1 MQILAIFKA
10 VPIPKSW
17 SNFLVASNGASSLN
31 GNSSNLSFYEDRK
44 RLNNIR
50 ELSSVILIG
59 GKTLRNY
66 PYHKLDKTILVSSVE
81 EKSKFPN
88 IQIFNFSP
96 EKLLEYASTNYSP
109 PFLIEGGINFICPL
123 IQIKYIETIFL
134 SRSKAIGDDNFF
146 DEELFKKNYRQVDN
160 FEFCEGTL
168 ETWNFL

>member
-1 MQILAIFKA
+1 MFNA

-31 GNSSNLSFYEDRK
+31 GNSSNLTFYEDRM
-44 RLNNIR
+44 RMTNIR
-50 ELSSVILIG
+50 EISSVILIG

-66 PYHKLDKTILVSSVE
+66 PYHKLDKTILVSSRE
-81 EKSKFPN
+81 EKSVFPN

-96 EKLLEYASTNYSP
+96 AKLLEYASINYSP
-109 PFLIEGGINFICPL
+109 PFLIEGGINFINPL

-146 DEELFKKNYRQVDN
+146 DEVLLKKNYRQVDN
-160 FEFCEGTL
+160 LEFREGTL